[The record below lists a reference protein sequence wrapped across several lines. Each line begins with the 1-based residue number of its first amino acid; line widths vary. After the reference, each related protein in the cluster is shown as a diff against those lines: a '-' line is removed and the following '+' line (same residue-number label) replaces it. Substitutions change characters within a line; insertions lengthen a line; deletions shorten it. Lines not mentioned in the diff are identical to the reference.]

1 MTTKERIKY
10 AVSDEDWQ
18 SLRKSL
24 KGLPTETKLDKL
36 KRYYNDVKHEQGAHF
51 GQKEATECPACIRID
66 NYIKALCRGGQL
78 KPGENI
84 NTVRLQ
90 DWRPVVRK

>member
-1 MTTKERIKY
+1 MASIQKVLEVV
-10 AVSDEDWQ
+10 ADPEWQ
-18 SLRKSL
+18 KFRLSL

-36 KRYYNDVKHEQGAHF
+36 HRYYEDQRHNQTSHF
-51 GQKEATECPACIRID
+51 AQKEMYECDVCVRID

-90 DWRPVVRK
+90 DWRPIVRK